1 MAGMSQAKARITA
14 VLLRAALGTCETELA
29 TIGALTYALRL
40 REHMSDHK

>member
-29 TIGALTYALRL
+29 TMEALTYALRVTGY
-40 REHMSDHK
+40 MSDHK